1 MTQYIISLISDFIGS
16 SASTIDSFLKD
27 LFYFVFY
34 IEKQFVNAGIN
45 FDTIYKLIYEW
56 AIIILIIVFIK
67 KMIQTYFL
75 WKTGDDDVS
84 PIHVLLGVFEAI
96 TIMICFGWLYT
107 FVINIAGSFFEQLMT
122 SIDRPNDFSTSSLIQ
137 NSSNGLFSAIIS
149 LVLVIEF
156 LILIFQFIHRGFEI
170 LIMRCIVPFTCIGLL
185 SSNGGSF
192 SIIIKKFTQNILT
205 VILQLTLMFI
215 TMKLAGSGHLIYAVA
230 CRNDL

>member
-156 LILIFQFIHRGFEI
+156 LILIFQFIRRGFEI